1 MTRTTLAIAVLLSC
15 GLGATAIASQS
26 PAPAKPTVIVAKS
39 LNKEAGKAAITAVGV
54 QAINDAAAAAVIGT
68 LQSQFPEHDVE
79 LKLGAI
85 QTERASLRDI
95 ALDGA
100 GQIRLEG
107 SAAWMPI
114 RFVAL
119 FDSDTQTVGSPSI
132 TITPTVAAAA
142 ALPIDIAR
150 LDATV
155 DRKLGAEFASQPVA
169 FDMGEVSVVG
179 GDARYTVVAGEGT
192 ADFGAEGRA
201 DVAVQG
207 VYDRA
212 AQRWIKVDY
221 ELGSQQASVLERAVA
236 VR

>member
-1 MTRTTLAIAVLLSC
+1 MTRMTLAFAALLSC

-26 PAPAKPTVIVAKS
+26 SAPASPTVIVAKS
-39 LNKEAGKAAITAVGV
+39 LHRDAGTAAAVGV

-85 QTERASLRDI
+85 QSKRVSLRDI
-95 ALDGA
+95 ELNGA

-119 FDSDTQTVGSPSI
+119 FDSDTRTVGSPSI
-132 TITPTVAAAA
+132 TITPTATAAA

-150 LDATV
+150 LDAAV
-155 DRKLGAEFASQPVA
+155 DRKLGAEFASQPVT
-169 FDMGEVSVVG
+169 FDLGAVSVVG
-179 GDARYTVVAGEGT
+179 GDARYTVVDGNGT
-192 ADFGAEGRA
+192 ADFGAEGQA
-201 DVAVQG
+201 DVTVQG
-207 VYDRA
+207 VYDRT
-212 AQRWIKVDY
+212 AQRWVKVDY
-221 ELGSQQASVLERAVA
+221 ELGSQQASGFERAVA
-236 VR
+236 AR

>member
-1 MTRTTLAIAVLLSC
+1 MTRTTFAFAVLLSC
-15 GLGATAIASQS
+15 GLGATAIAAHS
-26 PAPAKPTVIVAKS
+26 PVPGKSTLGVRSFERQAEGNTHVAHR
-39 LNKEAGKAAITAVGV
+39 
-54 QAINDAAAAAVIGT
+54 QAIDDAAAAAVIGS
-68 LQSQFPEHDVE
+68 LQNQFPEHDVE

-85 QTERASLRDI
+85 QTERVSVRDV

-119 FDSDTQTVGSPSI
+119 FDSDTRTVGSPSI
-132 TITPTVAAAA
+132 TITPTATAAA

-150 LDATV
+150 LDVVV

-169 FDMGEVSVVG
+169 FDLGQVSVVG
-179 GDARYTVVAGEGT
+179 GDARYTVVAGSGT

-212 AQRWIKVDY
+212 VQRWIKVDY
-221 ELGSQQASVLERAVA
+221 ELGSQQASGLERAVA

>member
-1 MTRTTLAIAVLLSC
+1 MTRMTLAFAVLLSC

-26 PAPAKPTVIVAKS
+26 SAPASPTVIVAKS
-39 LNKEAGKAAITAVGV
+39 LHRDAGTAAAVGV

-85 QTERASLRDI
+85 QSKRVSLRDI
-95 ALDGA
+95 ELNGA

-119 FDSDTQTVGSPSI
+119 FDSDTRTVGSPSI
-132 TITPTVAAAA
+132 TITPTATAAA

-150 LDATV
+150 LDAAV
-155 DRKLGAEFASQPVA
+155 DRKLGAEFASQPVT
-169 FDMGEVSVVG
+169 FDLGAVSVVG
-179 GDARYTVVAGEGT
+179 GDARYTVVDGNGT
-192 ADFGAEGRA
+192 ADFGAEGQA
-201 DVAVQG
+201 DVTVQG
-207 VYDRA
+207 VYDRT
-212 AQRWIKVDY
+212 AQRWVKVDY
-221 ELGSQQASVLERAVA
+221 ELGSQQASAFERAVA
-236 VR
+236 AR

>member
-1 MTRTTLAIAVLLSC
+1 MTRTTLAFAVLLSC

-26 PAPAKPTVIVAKS
+26 SASVKPSASVAKPLHPDAGAVA
-39 LNKEAGKAAITAVGV
+39 AVGV

-68 LQSQFPEHDVE
+68 LRSQFPEHDVE

-85 QTERASLRDI
+85 HSERASLRDI
-95 ALDGA
+95 VLDGA

-107 SAAWMPI
+107 SDAWMPI

-119 FDSDTQTVGSPSI
+119 FDSDTRTVGSPSI
-132 TITPTVAAAA
+132 TITPTAPAAA

-150 LDATV
+150 LDAAV

-169 FDMGEVSVVG
+169 FDLGEVSVVG
-179 GDARYTVVAGEGT
+179 GDARYTVVAGNGI

-212 AQRWIKVDY
+212 AQRWINVDY
-221 ELGSQQASVLERAVA
+221 ELGSQQTSVLERAVA
-236 VR
+236 AR

>member
-15 GLGATAIASQS
+15 GLGATAIAAHS
-26 PAPAKPTVIVAKS
+26 PVPGKRTPIAARSFDHQAKGDAFVAH
-39 LNKEAGKAAITAVGV
+39 G
-54 QAINDAAAAAVIGT
+54 QAIDDAAAAAVIGS
-68 LQSQFPEHDVE
+68 LQNQFPEHDVE

-85 QTERASLRDI
+85 QGERVSLRDI

-114 RFVAL
+114 RFTAL
-119 FDSDTQTVGSPSI
+119 FDSHTRTVGSPNI
-132 TITPTVAAAA
+132 TITPTAFASRD
-142 ALPIDIAR
+142 LPIDIPR
-150 LDATV
+150 LDAVV

-169 FDMGEVSVVG
+169 FQLGEVSVVG
-179 GDARYTVVAGEGT
+179 GDARYTVVDGNGT
-192 ADFGAEGRA
+192 ADFGAEGQA

-212 AQRWIKVDY
+212 TQRWVKVDY
-221 ELGSQQASVLERAVA
+221 ELGNHQQASVLERAVA
-236 VR
+236 AR